1 MIYKNKIFLAV
12 FLFFI
17 GFYGFAQN
25 NKTVPATSVNNYSKK
40 REVLN
45 WYTSLGT
52 IRAKSSDGNTFL
64 IEIVFGYKLGDENA
78 EVEFAQRTIEIKEYL
93 RNFMMKKTKNEILN
107 PKNEEKLS
115 NEIKN
120 GINQEILNQ
129 ATIRDVRFL
138 QKEITE

>member
-1 MIYKNKIFLAV
+1 MIYKKKLFLAALL
-12 FLFFI
+12 FLI
-17 GFYGFAQN
+17 GFYGFSQN
-25 NKTVPATSVNNYSKK
+25 NKTVPATSVNNYSRK

-45 WYTSLGT
+45 WYTSLGA

-64 IEIVFGYKLGDENA
+64 IEIVFGYKVDDEKA
-78 EVEFAQRTIEIKEYL
+78 EVEFAQRTIEIKDYL

-129 ATIRDVRFL
+129 ATIRDVLFL
-138 QKEITE
+138 QKEIIE

>member
-1 MIYKNKIFLAV
+1 MIYKNKIILAV

-45 WYTSLGT
+45 WYTSLGA
-52 IRAKSSDGNTFL
+52 IRAKSSDGNTVL

-78 EVEFAQRTIEIKEYL
+78 EVEFAQRTIEIKDYL
-93 RNFMMKKTKNEILN
+93 RNLMMKKTKNEILN

>member
-40 REVLN
+40 HEVLN

-64 IEIVFGYKLGDENA
+64 IEIVFGYELGDENA
-78 EVEFAQRTIEIKEYL
+78 EVEFAQRTIEIKDYL
-93 RNFMMKKTKNEILN
+93 KNLMMKKTKNEILN

-129 ATIRDVRFL
+129 ATIRDVQFL